1 MNGFMILS
9 CNLLRIFLYCRVSK
23 LRAKFGSRRH
33 FVNNEKIISLQKL
46 VDLVECNVLYTETI
60 TLRKMMSDPLNVVQ

>member
-1 MNGFMILS
+1 MDSWSFRATYSAFSFTAG
-9 CNLLRIFLYCRVSK
+9 VSK
-23 LRAKFGSRRH
+23 LRAKFGSRRR

-60 TLRKMMSDPLNVVQ
+60 TLRKMMYGPLNVV